1 MATPFHF
8 VFLFLVGAPLVTS
21 TVHDR
26 SCGNDTNNFW
36 LDVVLV
42 IDNSENMINTNVYE
56 TISSIFGPKSQIGT
70 GYKDPRSTR
79 VGIITYNYNATMVA
93 NLKAIKSLQQLQTQL
108 TTLKNAGNQVFE
120 DSDQTN
126 LDTGL
131 LDAQYIFNNTYD
143 RVNYQK
149 VVIVFT
155 SGYDYAMTSPDA
167 IARALRSNFVN
178 IITVNTGK
186 DKTVSKQLATLASN
200 KMAYSMSENITAELQ
215 NALATINC
223 FCPDGWVPYKHYGV
237 CLYTTR
243 QTKHRANANQ
253 VCQSLGVP
261 ASLPTEFN
269 QKKRE
274 FNYELLNSGN
284 LRVNSYWNGLTNQNG
299 SWYWEQPKG
308 KPLIPVHWSSV
319 NCANTFYFLCEAAT
333 CDTDNYCD

>member
-1 MATPFHF
+1 MATPYHF
-8 VFLFLVGAPLVTS
+8 VFLFLVGAPLVTP

-26 SCGNDTNNFW
+26 SCGNDTNNYW

-70 GYKDPRSTR
+70 GYKDPRSSR

-93 NLKAIKSLQQLQTQL
+93 NLKAIKSLQQLQNQL

-126 LDTGL
+126 LDT
-131 LDAQYIFNNTYD
+131 
-143 RVNYQK
+143 
-149 VVIVFT
+149 
-155 SGYDYAMTSPDA
+155 YAMTSPDA

-200 KMAYSMSENITAELQ
+200 KMAYIMSENITAELQ
-215 NALATINC
+215 NALAAINC

-237 CLYTTR
+237 CLYTSS

-299 SWYWEQPKG
+299 SWYWDQPKG
-308 KPLIPVHWSSV
+308 KPLIPLDPSCGTVPPNSVCVADVEFSDKTVHWSSV